1 MKSYSYQLIAE
12 AISHLKEQEMSPSA
26 SLRTLF
32 PSDRS
37 ADEINLLRAPQRGAE
52 GSASFLRAAMR
63 AKETGRPMMSYNRET
78 GKIVPRSQAAID
90 RAETELSKLKSDP
103 GVPQER
109 IDTANEYLRSLKK
122 NRGTLDNPLK
132 PSNIARGARGLSKKL
147 LAPYEA
153 ASRENPASPGITGAS
168 MTDAQRRLIRSAGP
182 ELERLNT
189 TIQQSGDEAAS
200 SPIGITAG
208 ALALQSRIA
217 NQRPRIASG
226 ELPTDAPEVT
236 QTLQSGQALGK
247 RVGDYALKKSLDI
260 ASGAASSKYDI
271 PQTVGQ
277 AAAIEGLKPGSGVKY
292 LESLGM
298 IPKVPGPTEL
308 PGYLER
314 QQQQA
319 AAAGFKPDAQK
330 RIMSDITDVL
340 SKSPAATTAALD
352 AQRRRTSSLASNLK
366 RLGPQFPYQRPKG
379 ATRGFGYARGP
390 R

>member
-12 AISHLKEQEMSPSA
+12 AISQLKEQEVSPSA

-37 ADEINLLRAPQRGAE
+37 ADEINFLRAPQREAE
-52 GSASFLRAAMR
+52 RSASALRAAMQ
-63 AKETGRPMMSYNRET
+63 AKRTGKPMMSYNRET
-78 GKIVPRSQAAID
+78 GKIVPRSQAAIS
-90 RAETELSKLKSDP
+90 RAETELSNLESNPD
-103 GVPQER
+103 VPKER
-109 IDTANEYLRSLKK
+109 IDTAKEYLKSLKRNTGK
-122 NRGTLDNPLK
+122 LDNPLD
-132 PSNIARGARGLSKKL
+132 PSNIPRGARGLSKEL

-153 ASRENPASPGITGAS
+153 ASRKNPASPGITGAS
-168 MTDAQRRLIRSAGP
+168 VTDAQRRLIRDAGP
-182 ELERLNT
+182 ELERLNK

-200 SPIGITAG
+200 SPIGITA
-208 ALALQSRIA
+208 ASLALRSRITD
-217 NQRPRIASG
+217 QRPRIASG
-226 ELPTDAPEVT
+226 ELDPSAPEVD
-236 QTLQSGQALGK
+236 QTLRAGQDLGK

-260 ASGAASSKYDI
+260 AAGGASSKYDI
-271 PQTVGQ
+271 PRTVGQ

-298 IPKVPGPTEL
+298 LPKVPGPTEL
-308 PGYLER
+308 PDYLER

-330 RIMSDITDVL
+330 RIMSDVTDVL
-340 SKSPAATTAALD
+340 GKAPAATTAALD

-366 RLGPQFPYQRPKG
+366 KLGPQFPYQRPKG